1 MAEAALGQG
10 TRGVGLPH
18 TAHEEKP
25 IQETIW
31 KLTQLLLSAF
41 TPGDWSLKTTELISE
56 AANAPKKVLFHI

>member
-1 MAEAALGQG
+1 MAETALGQG

-18 TAHEEKP
+18 AADEEKP

-41 TPGDWSLKTTELISE
+41 TPGD
-56 AANAPKKVLFHI
+56 